1 MKLLLGLLAAGFAG
15 ALCARQDKATPEGL
29 SAVRASE
36 VAWQRAEG
44 LPAGVMVAHVSGD
57 AKGGPAV
64 DFIKFPAGTRV
75 PLHWHAANHVV
86 TVLSGRLAIGGAPGV
101 EKDLEVGPGGY
112 FKIAGKTPHVTSA
125 LQETVI
131 AVSGDAPNGLH
142 WVRPA
147 NP

>member
-1 MKLLLGLLAAGFAG
+1 MKVLLGLCAGLAG
-15 ALCARQDKATPEGL
+15 LLWMNQDEDMARGL
-29 SAVRASE
+29 SAVRASDI
-36 VAWQRAEG
+36 AWQRAEG

-86 TVLSGRLAIGGAPGV
+86 TVLSGKLAIGAPGL
-101 EKDLEVGPGGY
+101 EKDLEIGPGGY
-112 FKIAGKTPHVTSA
+112 FKIAAKTPHLTSA
-125 LQETVI
+125 KEETVI
-131 AVSGDAPNGLH
+131 AVSGDAPNDLH
-142 WVRPA
+142 WVKPA